1 MRILL
6 TGSNGLFGQHL
17 LTLLTHRKDYKVIA
31 TGKGENRNPAGNYTY
46 LPCDLTNEDAV
57 KKLIELARPDY
68 LIHAAAKT
76 QVDDCE
82 INRALCWASNV
93 AATQYLLN
101 EMSKSGG
108 HFQYISTDFVFDG
121 ERGNY
126 LETDETGPVNYYGES
141 KLEAERLVQGSG
153 MSWSI
158 ARTVLVYGVGRDMSR
173 SNIITWIYKSLKNK
187 QPIKV
192 VTDQIRTPT
201 NVNDLAEGSLLILQK
216 QAEGIFHI
224 SGDEIMSPYDI
235 AIKIANYFDFDQSL
249 ITPVDASTFSQA
261 GKRPMKTGFVIDKAR
276 KTLGYSPKTFGESLA
291 VLEQELQGF
300 HHD

>member
-17 LTLLTHRKDYKVIA
+17 LTLLTHHKDYQVIA

-46 LPCDLTNEDAV
+46 LPCDLTSEDSV
-57 KKLIELARPDY
+57 KKLIESARPDY

-82 INRALCWASNV
+82 INKAICWASNV

-121 ERGNY
+121 EQGNY

-201 NVNDLAEGSLLILQK
+201 NVNDLAGGSLLILQK

-235 AIKIANYFDFDQSL
+235 AIKIANYFDFDRRL

-261 GKRPMKTGFVIDKAR
+261 GKRPMKTGFIIDKAR
-276 KTLGYSPKTFGESLA
+276 QKLGFKPKTFDESLKS
-291 VLEQELQGF
+291 LQGRLLEF
-300 HHD
+300 

>member
-6 TGSNGLFGQHL
+6 TGANGLFGQHL
-17 LTLLTHRKDYKVIA
+17 LTLLTNRQGYEVFA
-31 TGKGENRNPAGNYTY
+31 TGVGENRNPSGQYTY
-46 LPCDLTNEDAV
+46 LPCDLTNQVEV
-57 KKLIELARPDY
+57 KKLIDFSRPDY

-82 INRALCWASNV
+82 VNRKLCWDSNV
-93 AATQYLLN
+93 GATQYLLD
-101 EMSKSGG
+101 EMSESGG

-121 ERGNY
+121 NRGNY
-126 LETDETGPVNYYGES
+126 IETDEPAPVNYYGES
-141 KLEAERLVQGSG
+141 KLEAEKLVQASG
-153 MSWSI
+153 LGWSI

-201 NVNDLAEGSLLILQK
+201 NVNDLAAGSLLMLQNG
-216 QAEGIFHI
+216 AEGIFHI
-224 SGDEIMSPYDI
+224 SGDEIMSPYDL
-235 AIKIANYFDFDQSL
+235 AIKIADYFDFDQSL

-261 GKRPMKTGFVIDKAR
+261 GRRPQKTGFIIKKAR
-276 KTLGYSPKTFGESLA
+276 QVLGYNPKSFDEHLSMLESRL
-291 VLEQELQGF
+291 LGF
-300 HHD
+300 YE